1 MLYCRPPRLCCI
13 GCGVESSRSEKGAV
27 TAATMTMLI
36 TASVVSV
43 GFGMSDR
50 CCFSVAVVP
59 FCVVAVV
66 VIIVAPLISSR
77 WAVGLPAPRV
87 S

>member
-1 MLYCRPPRLCCI
+1 MLYCRPSRLCCI
-13 GCGVESSRSEKGAV
+13 GCGIESSRSEKGAV

-43 GFGMSDR
+43 GLGMSDR

-59 FCVVAVV
+59 FCVAVV
-66 VIIVAPLISSR
+66 VVVVVIVAPLISSR
-77 WAVGLPAPRV
+77 
-87 S
+87 

>member
-1 MLYCRPPRLCCI
+1 MLYCRPSRLCCI
-13 GCGVESSRSEKGAV
+13 GCGIESSRSEKGAV

-43 GFGMSDR
+43 GLGMSDR

-59 FCVVAVV
+59 FVLVALLVFV
-66 VIIVAPLISSR
+66 LVF
-77 WAVGLPAPRV
+77 
-87 S
+87 

>member
-27 TAATMTMLI
+27 TAAIMTMLI

-43 GFGMSDR
+43 GLGMSDR
-50 CCFSVAVVP
+50 CCFSVAVVS
-59 FCVVAVV
+59 FCVVVV
-66 VIIVAPLISSR
+66 VVFVVVAPLSSSR
-77 WAVGLPAPRV
+77 
-87 S
+87 